1 MAVLTMLKCFV
12 IRWEVCKVS
21 ALALPKSL
29 LSAPM
34 RAAMLTYIVPSLP
47 AIFYL
52 ILSFKVFMI
61 FERGKIMFGLN
72 SQQTILIVKI
82 LLVLILVMI
91 YFLPSGIARSRKH
104 QNILAIFALNLLV
117 GWTFFG
123 WVGALVWSL
132 TSPKTS

>member
-1 MAVLTMLKCFV
+1 
-12 IRWEVCKVS
+12 
-21 ALALPKSL
+21 
-29 LSAPM
+29 
-34 RAAMLTYIVPSLP
+34 
-47 AIFYL
+47 
-52 ILSFKVFMI
+52 MI
-61 FERGKIMFGLN
+61 FERGEIMFGLN